1 MREKVMRVVCD
12 RCGKEI
18 LLKKEKADTV
28 VDTFEQL
35 PEGWK
40 VMDGND
46 LCPECADK
54 YMSMIKGFYNKR

>member
-35 PEGWK
+35 PKGWK

-46 LCPECADK
+46 LCHECSDK

>member
-1 MREKVMRVVCD
+1 MREKVMLVRCD

-35 PEGWK
+35 PKGWK

-46 LCPECADK
+46 LCPECSDK